1 MTLVFSTDNSAPA
14 IRQAILDRRT
24 CVYYGDT
31 LIGEEFLLRA
41 LFDSC
46 VTIDKSRLKMT
57 GRQRAFIKLANKSN
71 FAFDLRLEKLNPEVQ
86 FDYELSLRPGSQNRL
101 TVRGRKASMKLV
113 EQVRVNYIVTNMM
126 VAPGKPLVIPLPA
139 DLDIQP
145 Q

>member
-1 MTLVFSTDNSAPA
+1 
-14 IRQAILDRRT
+14 
-24 CVYYGDT
+24 
-31 LIGEEFLLRA
+31 
-41 LFDSC
+41 
-46 VTIDKSRLKMT
+46 MT

-71 FAFDLRLEKLNPEVQ
+71 FTFDLRLEKLNPEVQ

-101 TVRGRKASMKLV
+101 TVRSRKASMKLV
-113 EQVRVNYIVTNMM
+113 EQVRVNYFVTNMM